1 MIGDNAM
8 FRLPPQGQPLEGVV
22 AGYDEALEN
31 MTSEMSGKLAATAFW
46 GTDEVKAIIREAYE
60 RFGGW
65 NALFTFQE
73 PGAARMEN
81 DVLDACILLGGGQGS
96 MARGNL
102 TSGGTESNF
111 CALQAMRAWAR
122 ETRGSD
128 LHRPNVIAPHTIHAT
143 IHKAAHVLDIELR
156 TVAHSPFEPVDV
168 EAMKALIDDQT
179 IGLLGSAPSWP
190 FGQIDPIEALG
201 QIALERDLW
210 LHVDGC
216 VGTYVLP
223 FFRELGEAIPAFDLS
238 VPGVRSLSGDLHKYG
253 FAPKP
258 LSTILWASADEQRFH
273 FLPVTDWP
281 CGLYV
286 SQSLVGSRPFAPIA
300 AAWGL
305 FNGLG
310 HAGYLENARKVL
322 QTRDRI
328 LQAARDIDGLTP
340 WPCHGPL
347 VQISGDGISIT
358 TVIGGMTA
366 RGWNLLGVQQ
376 PEAIHLTIDI
386 MSDEALARFIADL
399 EDVTAQVRNGT
410 INDKGLLSYG
420 GVAAKE
426 TAPKWLLSAI
436 ETMSHDPHTTPEAE
450 GGH

>member
-8 FRLPPQGQPLEGVV
+8 FRLPQHGQSLDEVK
-22 AGYDEALEN
+22 AGYDEALAN
-31 MTSEMSGKLAATAFW
+31 MTAEMSGKLAATAFW
-46 GTDEVKAIIREAYE
+46 GTDHIQAIVREAYE

-73 PGAARMEN
+73 PGAAQIEN
-81 DVLDACILLGGGQGS
+81 DVLDACIMLGGGKGS

-122 ETRGSD
+122 ESRGER
-128 LHRPNVIAPHTIHAT
+128 LTRPNVIAPHTIHAT
-143 IHKAAHVLDIELR
+143 IHKAAQVLDIDLR
-156 TVAHSPFEPVDV
+156 TVHHSPFEAV
-168 EAMKALIDDQT
+168 EMAAIEALIDDQT

-190 FGQIDPIEALG
+190 FGQVDPIEDMGRTALDH
-201 QIALERDLW
+201 DLW

-223 FFRELGEAIPAFDLS
+223 FFRELGEPIPAFDLS

-258 LSTILWASADEQRFH
+258 LSTILWASAEEQRFH

-305 FNGLG
+305 FKGLG
-310 HAGYLENARKVL
+310 HAGYLENARQIL
-322 QTRDRI
+322 ATRDRI
-328 LQAARDIDGLTP
+328 LSAANDIEGLTP

-347 VQISGDGISIT
+347 VQISGEGLEIKN
-358 TVIGGMTA
+358 VIGGMTV

-386 MSDEALARFIADL
+386 MTEEALGRFLGDL
-399 EDVTAQVRNGT
+399 EEVTAQVRKGE
-410 INDKGLLSYG
+410 IDAEGLLSYG
-420 GVAAKE
+420 GVAAEE

-436 ETMSHDPHTTPEAE
+436 ETMAQKHP
-450 GGH
+450 

>member
-1 MIGDNAM
+1 MMMGDNAM
-8 FRLPPQGQPLEGVV
+8 FRLPQNGQSLDEVT
-22 AGYDEALEN
+22 AGYDEALAN
-31 MTSEMSGKLAATAFW
+31 MTAEMSGKLAATAFW
-46 GTDEVKAIIREAYE
+46 GTEDVKAIVREAYE

-73 PGAARMEN
+73 PGAARIEN
-81 DVLDACILLGGGQGS
+81 DVLDACILLGGGNGS

-122 ETRGSD
+122 KTRGES
-128 LHRPNVIAPHTIHAT
+128 LKRPNVIAPHTIHAT
-143 IHKAAHVLDIELR
+143 IHKAAQVLDIELR
-156 TVAHSPFEPVDV
+156 TVMHSPFEAVDV
-168 EAMKALIDDQT
+168 SAMEALIDDQT

-190 FGQIDPIEALG
+190 FGQVDPIEPLG
-201 QIALERDLW
+201 QVALAHDLW

-223 FFRELGEAIPAFDLS
+223 FFRELGEPIPAFDLS

-258 LSTILWASADEQRFH
+258 LSTILWASAEEQRHH

-305 FNGLG
+305 FRGLG
-310 HAGYLENARKVL
+310 HAGYLANARQVL
-322 QTRDRI
+322 DTRNRI
-328 LQAARDIDGLTP
+328 LKAAGDIDGLTP

-347 VQISGDGISIT
+347 VQISGEGLEIK

-386 MSDEALARFIADL
+386 MTEEALNRFISDL
-399 EDVTAQVRNGT
+399 EDVTAQVRTGK
-410 INDKGLLSYG
+410 IDAEGLLSYG
-420 GVAAKE
+420 GVAAEE

-436 ETMSHDPHTTPEAE
+436 ETMGHDPHT
-450 GGH
+450 HK

>member
-8 FRLPPQGQPLEGVV
+8 FRLPQHGQSLDEVK
-22 AGYDEALEN
+22 AGYDEALAN
-31 MTSEMSGKLAATAFW
+31 MTAEMSGKLAATAFW
-46 GTDEVKAIIREAYE
+46 GTDHVQAIVREAYE

-73 PGAARMEN
+73 PGAAQIEN
-81 DVLDACILLGGGQGS
+81 DVLDACIMLGGGKGS

-122 ETRGSD
+122 ESRGER
-128 LHRPNVIAPHTIHAT
+128 LTRPNVIAPHTIHAT
-143 IHKAAHVLDIELR
+143 IHKASQVLDIDLR
-156 TVAHSPFEPVDV
+156 TVHHSPFEAV
-168 EAMKALIDDQT
+168 EMAAIEALIDDQT

-190 FGQIDPIEALG
+190 FGQVDPIEDMGRTALDH
-201 QIALERDLW
+201 DLW

-223 FFRELGEAIPAFDLS
+223 FFRELGEPIPAFDLS

-310 HAGYLENARKVL
+310 HAGYLENARQIL
-322 QTRDRI
+322 ATRDRI
-328 LQAARDIDGLTP
+328 LSAANDIEGLTP

-347 VQISGDGISIT
+347 VQISGEGLEIKN
-358 TVIGGMTA
+358 VIGGMTV

-386 MSDEALARFIADL
+386 MTEEALGRFLGDL
-399 EDVTAQVRNGT
+399 EEVTAQVRKGE
-410 INDKGLLSYG
+410 IDAEGLLSYG
-420 GVAAKE
+420 GVAAEE

-436 ETMSHDPHTTPEAE
+436 ETMAQKHP
-450 GGH
+450 

>member
-8 FRLPPQGQPLEGVV
+8 FRLPQHGQSLDEVK
-22 AGYDEALEN
+22 AGYDEALAN
-31 MTSEMSGKLAATAFW
+31 MTAEMSGKLAATAFW
-46 GTDEVKAIIREAYE
+46 GTDHVQAIVKEAYQ

-73 PGAARMEN
+73 PGAAQIEN
-81 DVLDACILLGGGQGS
+81 DVLDACIMLGGGKGS

-122 ETRGSD
+122 ESRGER
-128 LHRPNVIAPHTIHAT
+128 LTRPNVIAPHTIHAT
-143 IHKAAHVLDIELR
+143 IHKAAQVLDIDLR
-156 TVAHSPFEPVDV
+156 TVHHSPFEAV
-168 EAMKALIDDQT
+168 EMAAIEALIDDQT

-190 FGQIDPIEALG
+190 FGQVDPIEDMGRTALDH
-201 QIALERDLW
+201 DLW

-223 FFRELGEAIPAFDLS
+223 FFRELGEPIPAFDLS

-258 LSTILWASADEQRFH
+258 LSTILWASAEEQQFH

-310 HAGYLENARKVL
+310 HAGYLENARQIL
-322 QTRDRI
+322 ATRDRI
-328 LQAARDIDGLTP
+328 LSAANDIEGLTP

-347 VQISGDGISIT
+347 VQISGEGLEIKN
-358 TVIGGMTA
+358 VIGGMTV

-386 MSDEALARFIADL
+386 MTEEALGRFLGDL
-399 EDVTAQVRNGT
+399 EEVTALVRKGE
-410 INDKGLLSYG
+410 IDAEGLLSYG
-420 GVAAKE
+420 GVAAEE

-436 ETMSHDPHTTPEAE
+436 ETMAQKHP
-450 GGH
+450 

>member
-1 MIGDNAM
+1 MKMGDNAM
-8 FRLPPQGQPLEGVV
+8 FRLPDQGQSLEDVTAV
-22 AGYDEALEN
+22 YDEALAN

-46 GTDEVKAIIREAYE
+46 GTDEVKAIIQEAYA

-73 PGAARMEN
+73 PGAARIEN
-81 DVLDACILLGGGQGS
+81 DVLDACILLGGGAGS

-122 ETRGSD
+122 ETQGEN
-128 LHRPNVIAPHTIHAT
+128 LCRPNVIAPHTIHAT
-143 IHKAAHVLDIELR
+143 IHKAAMVLDIELR
-156 TVAHSPFEPVDV
+156 TVEHSPFDPVDTA
-168 EAMKALIDDQT
+168 AMEALIDDQT

-190 FGQIDPIEALG
+190 FGQVDPIAEMG
-201 QIALERDLW
+201 QIALAHNIW

-223 FFRELGEAIPAFDLS
+223 FFRELGEAIPDFDLG

-258 LSTILWASADEQRFH
+258 LSTILWASAAEQRYH
-273 FLPVTDWP
+273 FLPITDWP

-286 SQSLVGSRPFAPIA
+286 SQSLLGSRPFAPIA

-305 FNGLG
+305 FHGLG
-310 HAGYLENARKVL
+310 HAGYLENARQL
-322 QTRDRI
+322 RDTRNRI
-328 LQAARDIDGLTP
+328 LKAANEIEGLTP

-347 VQISGDGISIT
+347 VQISGDGLEIK

-386 MSDEALARFIADL
+386 MAEDALNRFVRDL
-399 EDVTAQVRNGT
+399 EEVTALVRIGE
-410 INDKGLLSYG
+410 IDAEGLLSYG
-420 GVAAKE
+420 GVAAEE

-436 ETMSHDPHTTPEAE
+436 EIMTQAPHRHE
-450 GGH
+450 

>member
-8 FRLPPQGQPLEGVV
+8 FRLPQHGQSLDEVK
-22 AGYDEALEN
+22 AGYDEALAN
-31 MTSEMSGKLAATAFW
+31 MTAEMSGKLAATAFW
-46 GTDEVKAIIREAYE
+46 GTDHIQAIVREAYE

-73 PGAARMEN
+73 PGAAQIEN
-81 DVLDACILLGGGQGS
+81 DVLDACIMLGGGKGS

-122 ETRGSD
+122 ESRGER
-128 LHRPNVIAPHTIHAT
+128 LTRPNVIAPHTIHAT
-143 IHKAAHVLDIELR
+143 IHKAAQVLDIDLR
-156 TVAHSPFEPVDV
+156 TVHHSPFEAV
-168 EAMKALIDDQT
+168 EMAAIEALIDDQT

-190 FGQIDPIEALG
+190 FGQVDPIEDMGRTALDH
-201 QIALERDLW
+201 DLW

-223 FFRELGEAIPAFDLS
+223 FFRELGEPIPAFDLS

-258 LSTILWASADEQRFH
+258 LSTILWASAEEQRFH

-310 HAGYLENARKVL
+310 HAGYLENARQIL
-322 QTRDRI
+322 ATRDRI
-328 LQAARDIDGLTP
+328 LSAANDIEGLTP

-347 VQISGDGISIT
+347 VQISGEGLEIKN
-358 TVIGGMTA
+358 VIGGMTV

-386 MSDEALARFIADL
+386 MTEEALGRFLGDL
-399 EDVTAQVRNGT
+399 EEVTALVRKGE
-410 INDKGLLSYG
+410 IDAEGLLSYG
-420 GVAAKE
+420 GVAAEE

-436 ETMSHDPHTTPEAE
+436 ETMAQKHP
-450 GGH
+450 